1 MTMKKEKK
9 SQSCLVNQSS
19 NKTVKLRKMMKQKSK
34 KMKMTN
40 LQMKEKSIQTSR
52 TREMLPFKNFCLKRT
67 LGFYRCA

>member
-9 SQSCLVNQSS
+9 SQNCLVNQNS
-19 NKTVKLRKMMKQKSK
+19 NKTVKLKKMMKQKSK